1 MSNYYGQNRT
11 SAVSADVYKDSERVR
26 RKKIS
31 MDPDKRAGFVSMNG
45 PGGKR
50 ERYEN
55 ENEPERDLS
64 LSEACQS
71 NCARAKARSDRDL
84 NPETRILFTNQ
95 QGDRSK
101 FRMNFKDF
109 GSNEHLMIYL
119 LGRHCPLSFLG
130 FKN

>member
-11 SAVSADVYKDSERVR
+11 SAVVSADVYKDRERVR

-31 MDPDKRAGFVSMNG
+31 MDPDKRAGFVCVA
-45 PGGKR
+45 GKR

-55 ENEPERDLS
+55 ENEPERDRS

-84 NPETRILFTNQ
+84 NPETRILYTNRP
-95 QGDRSK
+95 GDRSK
-101 FRMNFKDF
+101 F
-109 GSNEHLMIYL
+109 
-119 LGRHCPLSFLG
+119 
-130 FKN
+130 